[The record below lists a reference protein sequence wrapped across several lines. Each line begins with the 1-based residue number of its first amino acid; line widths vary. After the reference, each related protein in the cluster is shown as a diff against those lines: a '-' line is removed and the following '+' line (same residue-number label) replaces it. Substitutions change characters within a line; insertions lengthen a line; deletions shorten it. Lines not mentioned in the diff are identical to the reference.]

1 MRLKDDLQLMKRGT
15 RPVIAYAHA
24 FKALCDQI
32 HAIGRPVDGTNKVH
46 WFLRG
51 LRPDFSNFSTAQMA
65 QTPLPCFSDLVSKAE
80 SFELFQKSLES
91 PTPSTVAFTASHGSS
106 QRGGGSSRSKRGRGN
121 GSNHKSSS
129 HRQGRAQP
137 TQGRR
142 PPRCQICR
150 LDGHYVDRCRQ
161 RYDRSQHDPS
171 THLVEAFNTSCSVY
185 GNEAS
190 DWFLDTGASVHMTP
204 AHSTLDQSTTYTGKD
219 CVIVG
224 NGAFLPITHT
234 GKISPSPRSLS
245 VRCFGCSSHH
255 QISFVY

>member
-106 QRGGGSSRSKRGRGN
+106 RSEERRVGKECRSR
-121 GSNHKSSS
+121 
-129 HRQGRAQP
+129 
-137 TQGRR
+137 
-142 PPRCQICR
+142 
-150 LDGHYVDRCRQ
+150 
-161 RYDRSQHDPS
+161 
-171 THLVEAFNTSCSVY
+171 
-185 GNEAS
+185 
-190 DWFLDTGASVHMTP
+190 W
-204 AHSTLDQSTTYTGKD
+204 
-219 CVIVG
+219 
-224 NGAFLPITHT
+224 
-234 GKISPSPRSLS
+234 SPY
-245 VRCFGCSSHH
+245 H
-255 QISFVY
+255 